1 MALPT
6 GSWVGLTHVC
16 HDRRVEIPV
25 VWSVVLLVAGVWNLV
40 VWPQFWRRVARD
52 PRARDGAGRPTR
64 FLTVHAVL
72 VAVSLLLGFA
82 VALLGV
88 LTLL

>member
-1 MALPT
+1 M
-6 GSWVGLTHVC
+6 
-16 HDRRVEIPV
+16 EIPV

-52 PRARDGAGRPTR
+52 TRARDDAGRPTR

-72 VAVSLLLGFA
+72 VAVSLVLGLA
-82 VALLGV
+82 VAVLGV